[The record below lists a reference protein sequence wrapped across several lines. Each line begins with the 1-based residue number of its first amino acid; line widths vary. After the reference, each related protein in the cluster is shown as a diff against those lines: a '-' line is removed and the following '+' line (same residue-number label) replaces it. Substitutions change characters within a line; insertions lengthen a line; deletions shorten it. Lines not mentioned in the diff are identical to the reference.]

1 MCNKIKQLFF
11 YKADLLLFTKKNFS
25 SKKGIKKTIKRTDGF
40 DKYRLM
46 FIFKVKILM

>member
-1 MCNKIKQLFF
+1 YEKEFF
-11 YKADLLLFTKKNFS
+11 VKKRH
-25 SKKGIKKTIKRTDGF
+25 KKTIKRTDGF